1 MSFRGLISNAKR
13 SWRIDSLLTDF
24 NSEATRKVPQAFD
37 ACNELLLRVSHKSAS
52 LLRYVRSYFRPTPAS
67 RRLSSWRSPN
77 SPVEI
82 CAARALDEIADYAA
96 LPRVT
101 SDCKAFPPGGRL
113 AVCGAC
119 GAVQKPTDARWR
131 SESAAIYRNYE
142 PYYQSGGV
150 EQAVFDP
157 ATGTP
162 RRRSDV
168 VLDRL
173 TQVHAIGATG
183 SILDVGCGNGVLLRA
198 FAQAHARWRL
208 FGHELSDLHA
218 AALNK
223 IPGFERLFIGPLGDL
238 PSGLDVITM
247 MHALEHFPD
256 PAAALADL
264 RPKLSESGC
273 LFIEVPNGE
282 ATPFDL
288 LITDHVSH
296 FTRNDLARLIGRAGM
311 GASAIADDWVTKELS
326 TVALPQG
333 PIASLPA
340 AATPE
345 QVLERVRAQIA
356 WLQVVIEGARQAAR
370 GAPFGLFGT
379 SVAAM
384 WLFGQLGDKIEFFV
398 DEDPSRRDATLFE
411 RPVYTPDTVP
421 AGASVYILLIPPVA
435 RAVASRLARPQVTF
449 HVPPEIG
456 ARHS

>member
-1 MSFRGLISNAKR
+1 MALAEFTCR
-13 SWRIDSLLTDF
+13 
-24 NSEATRKVPQAFD
+24 
-37 ACNELLLRVSHKSAS
+37 
-52 LLRYVRSYFRPTPAS
+52 
-67 RRLSSWRSPN
+67 
-77 SPVEI
+77 I

-119 GAVQKPTDARWR
+119 GAVQKPTDARWQ
-131 SESAAIYRNYE
+131 SEIAAIYRNYE

-162 RRRSDV
+162 RLRSNV

-208 FGHELSDLHA
+208 FGHELSDLHV

-223 IPGFERLFIGPLGDL
+223 IPGFERLFTGPLGDL

-264 RPKLSESGC
+264 RPKLNEGGC

-288 LITDHVSH
+288 LIADHVSH

-333 PIASLPA
+333 PIAPLPA
-340 AATPE
+340 AATPA

-356 WLQVVIEGARQAAR
+356 WLHAVIEEARQAAR
-370 GAPFGLFGT
+370 GARFGLFGT

-384 WLFGQLGDKIEFFV
+384 WLLGQLADEIAFFV
-398 DEDPSRRDATLFE
+398 DEDPSRRDVTLFE
-411 RPVYTPDTVP
+411 RPVFTPDAIP

-435 RAVASRLARPQVTF
+435 RAVASRLARPHVTF

-456 ARHS
+456 ARYS

>member
-1 MSFRGLISNAKR
+1 MALAEFTC
-13 SWRIDSLLTDF
+13 RI
-24 NSEATRKVPQAFD
+24 R
-37 ACNELLLRVSHKSAS
+37 
-52 LLRYVRSYFRPTPAS
+52 
-67 RRLSSWRSPN
+67 
-77 SPVEI
+77 
-82 CAARALDEIADYAA
+82 AARALDEIADYAA

-142 PYYQSGGV
+142 PDHQSGGV

-168 VLDRL
+168 VRRL

-183 SILDVGCGNGVLLRA
+183 SRLHVGCGNGVLLRA
-198 FAQAHARWRL
+198 SRKRMRAGACLDMSSAICTLPRSEDSRLRTAVYWPARRL
-208 FGHELSDLHA
+208 ALRAGRHHDDARTRALSRPGGRARGLA
-218 AALNK
+218 AETER
-223 IPGFERLFIGPLGDL
+223 ERLPFYRGSERRSDPVR
-238 PSGLDVITM
+238 PS
-247 MHALEHFPD
+247 
-256 PAAALADL
+256 
-264 RPKLSESGC
+264 
-273 LFIEVPNGE
+273 
-282 ATPFDL
+282 
-288 LITDHVSH
+288 DHRSRSH

-456 ARHS
+456 RGTAEAIAKDATAFMAR